1 MPLLMRRQK
10 KNDFKIPEIHVFR
23 EFLFYPSHMVEQ
35 KHSAK
40 EKKMSENGIYKTIAK
55 RTGGDIYIGVV
66 GPVRTGKSTFIHRFL
81 ESAVLPNI
89 KDEYDRERT
98 LDEIPQSGSGRT
110 ITTTEPKF
118 VPGEAVRIDV
128 DGTELKVRM
137 IDCVGYLVEGAMG
150 AEEEGEAR
158 MVVTPW
164 SDKPMPFA
172 KAAEIGTEKVTKEH
186 STIAMLVTTDGS
198 ISDIP
203 RENYIPAEERV
214 AKELKES
221 GKPFAI
227 VLNSKSPETP
237 EAHTLAKEL
246 EKKYGVPVALVNCA
260 RLNSEDVDGILSLVI
275 GEFPI
280 KELTFNLPEWTAVL
294 PPEHPVNKGIID
306 KINKFAFE
314 ADKFSD
320 IERLLD
326 GDCGIKKV
334 CLDAGCGKGTFDI
347 PIEKEQYYRALSE
360 FSGERVSDDKELF
373 VAFTEMARTKRE
385 YDRIKDALYDARE
398 KGYGIVM
405 PTADELTLSE
415 PTLVKQGAG
424 FGIKVS
430 AAADSIHMIKTTIKA
445 DVCPALGTEEQSEE
459 VIKSMSLEY
468 DEDPKKLLDSK
479 MFGRTLYEMVND
491 GMNAKL
497 THMPDESREKMCR
510 TIEKI
515 INEGASGLICIL
527 L

>member
-1 MPLLMRRQK
+1 M
-10 KNDFKIPEIHVFR
+10 N
-23 EFLFYPSHMVEQ
+23 
-35 KHSAK
+35 
-40 EKKMSENGIYKTIAK
+40 ENGIYETIAK

-81 ESAVLPNI
+81 ECAVLPNI
-89 KDEYDRERT
+89 SDEYDRERT

-118 VPGEAVRIDV
+118 VPGEAVKIDMG
-128 DGTELKVRM
+128 GTELRVRM
-137 IDCVGYLVEGAMG
+137 IDCVGYLVDGAMG

-164 SDKPMPFA
+164 SDAPMPFA
-172 KAAEIGTEKVTKEH
+172 RAAEIGTEKVAREH

-214 AKELKES
+214 ARELKES

-227 VLNSKSPETP
+227 ILNSSFPEAP

-246 EKKYGVPVALVNCA
+246 EEKYGVPVALVNCA
-260 RLNSEDVDGILSLVI
+260 ALNSEDVDGILSLVI

-280 KELTFNLPEWTAVL
+280 KELTFTLPEWTSVL
-294 PPEHPVNKGIID
+294 PSEHPINKGIID
-306 KINKFAFE
+306 KINRFSLD

-320 IERLLD
+320 IERQLE
-326 GDCGIKKV
+326 GDCGIQKV
-334 CLDAGCGKGTFDI
+334 GLDAGSGKGVFDI
-347 PIEKEQYYRALSE
+347 PLTKDEYFRALSE
-360 FSGERVSDDKELF
+360 FSGMQISGDKELF
-373 VAFTEMARTKRE
+373 VSFMEMAKTQRE
-385 YDRIKDALYDARE
+385 YDRIKDALYDAKE

-430 AAADSIHMIKTTIKA
+430 AAAESIHMIKTTIRA

-459 VIKSMSLEY
+459 VIKNMTLEY

-497 THMPDESREKMCR
+497 LHMPDESREKMCQ